1 MKRIKRVNE
10 VFLMTVA
17 IAVVSSFLIGIIS
30 GIFGANEM
38 VTLIIS
44 QLIFFMP
51 SAFYLLENRFDLKET
66 IRLHR
71 IKVSTVVLLVVFM
84 YLLMPAITF
93 INAVSLKFTTNTI
106 DTTVMEIANQ
116 YPFIIGILMT
126 LGATVL
132 GFMFVHWTIGT
143 YFACVTI
150 SFIYFLFLFRKIYNK
165 EKQRKNK
172 KV

>member
-1 MKRIKRVNE
+1 M
-10 VFLMTVA
+10 A
-17 IAVVSSFLIGIIS
+17 
-30 GIFGANEM
+30 
-38 VTLIIS
+38 
-44 QLIFFMP
+44 
-51 SAFYLLENRFDLKET
+51 
-66 IRLHR
+66 
-71 IKVSTVVLLVVFM
+71 
-84 YLLMPAITF
+84 
-93 INAVSLKFTTNTI
+93 
-106 DTTVMEIANQ
+106 
-116 YPFIIGILMT
+116 